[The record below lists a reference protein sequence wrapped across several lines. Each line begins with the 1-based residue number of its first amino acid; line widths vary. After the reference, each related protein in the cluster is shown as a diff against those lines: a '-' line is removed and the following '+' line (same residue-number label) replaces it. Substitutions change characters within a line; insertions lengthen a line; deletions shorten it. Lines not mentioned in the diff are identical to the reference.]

1 MLGYLVSKSELGG
14 IDMEL
19 VLSLHY
25 GVGFVSRK

>member
-14 IDMEL
+14 DMEP